1 MLHESQYPRSSAQFL
16 RVLREG
22 MLHINSHLAWGCSY
36 VQVHMRVSMSA
47 QDTHGSIII
56 SYSRLIAD
64 NVSLQQKGPEVTLS
78 LYNA

>member
-1 MLHESQYPRSSAQFL
+1 M

-22 MLHINSHLAWGCSY
+22 MLHINSHLARGCSY

-64 NVSLQQKGPEVTLS
+64 NVSLQPKGPEVTLS
-78 LYNA
+78 L